1 MSSRNKLSIL
11 HTRCLAITLIILV
24 TGGALAQGQKVA
36 RKYSVPQDGRLQLL
50 VPASWQDQL
59 VAFPQATSIPH
70 VAILFKPAA
79 GGDFEVLVT
88 AFGAPPGGASG
99 AEQLRQ
105 QFTAM
110 MMNKVQGMAAEKQ
123 LQPQRLAGPGVSG
136 TYVSFTDK
144 RLPEGQRRPGD
155 YRYVTQGEMVVNNMV
170 VTFTIFCHDRQAAAR
185 QEALEMLRNAK
196 KVGR

>member
-1 MSSRNKLSIL
+1 MSSRKKISIL
-11 HTRCLAITLIILV
+11 NTLGLAITLIILL
-24 TGGALAQGQKVA
+24 TGDAFAQGQKVT
-36 RKYSVPQDGRLQLL
+36 RRYNVPQDGSLQLL

-59 VAFPQATSIPH
+59 VALPQTQNIPH

-99 AEQLRQ
+99 GEQLRQ

-110 MMNKVQGMAAEKQ
+110 MMNKVQDMAAEKQ
-123 LQPQRLAGPGVSG
+123 LQPQRLVGPGVSG

-170 VTFTIFCHDRQAAAR
+170 VTFTIFCHDRQAPAR
-185 QEALEMLRNAK
+185 QESLEMLKNAQ

>member
-1 MSSRNKLSIL
+1 MSSRKKISIL
-11 HTRCLAITLIILV
+11 NTLCRAIILIILL

-36 RKYSVPQDGRLQLL
+36 RKYSVPQDGSLQLL
-50 VPASWQDQL
+50 VPASWRDQL
-59 VAFPQATSIPH
+59 VTLPQTQNIPH
-70 VAILFKPAA
+70 VAILFKPVA
-79 GGDFEVLVT
+79 GDDFEVLVT
-88 AFGAPPGGASG
+88 AFAAPPGGASG
-99 AEQLRQ
+99 AEQMRQ

-123 LQPQRLAGPGVSG
+123 LHPQRLAGPGVSG

-144 RLPEGQRRPGD
+144 RLPEGKRQPGD

-185 QEALEMLRNAK
+185 QEALEMLQNAK
-196 KVGR
+196 KVER